1 MTIRPAPLQISITD
15 AGKRGVSSLARAAEL
30 GSSFLVE
37 RRHTPVAAGIGADRL
52 FEYQEAER
60 DLRDLSLVMV
70 RFVSDNGHR
79 TSLDDVFS
87 RFGFDRETLQKELDE
102 DLAAGRRRLPE
113 VRRPRLPVC
122 RDADRHRLHFAG
134 RDRLC

>member
-1 MTIRPAPLQISITD
+1 MIDFYTETCIVIDMTIRPAPLQISITD

-30 GSSFLVE
+30 GSSFVVE
-37 RRHTPVAAGIGADRL
+37 RRHTPVAAVIGADRL

-70 RFVSDNGHR
+70 RFVSDRGHR

-102 DLAAGRRRLPE
+102 DLAAGRE
-113 VRRPRLPVC
+113 
-122 RDADRHRLHFAG
+122 
-134 RDRLC
+134 

>member
-1 MTIRPAPLQISITD
+1 LIDFYTETCIVIDMTIRPAPLQISITD

-37 RRHTPVAAGIGADRL
+37 RRHTPVAAVIGADRL

-102 DLAAGRRRLPE
+102 DLAAGRE
-113 VRRPRLPVC
+113 
-122 RDADRHRLHFAG
+122 
-134 RDRLC
+134 